1 MIQPTLKQLEAISA
15 LSSDP
20 RFLVFIDWIRES
32 ENMIMRGN
40 LNIKEELQLRWNQ
53 GKLQNMNDILKAI
66 EEVFIL
72 LEAHKNYAPVGVNP
86 DI

>member
-1 MIQPTLKQLEAISA
+1 MIQPSLKQLEAISA
-15 LSSDP
+15 LSSNP
-20 RFLVFIDWIRES
+20 NFSIFIEWIRES
-32 ENMIMRGN
+32 EHVTMRSS

-72 LEAHKNYAPVGVNP
+72 LEAHKNYAPVGTNP

>member
-1 MIQPTLKQLEAISA
+1 MIQPTLKQLESISA
-15 LSSDP
+15 LSSDSN
-20 RFLVFIDWIRES
+20 FILFTDWLKES
-32 ENMIMRGN
+32 EYAIMRGN
-40 LNIKEELQLRWNQ
+40 ITTKEELQLRWNQ
-53 GKLQNMNDILKAI
+53 GRLQNLNDILRAI